1 MYFNAAHERCLCNAM
16 TTPTSEPTR
25 DEQRNALYESRGW
38 EERSNDHVRMDD
50 LADEII
56 RLRTALANA
65 EREREAANDRAH
77 NADVIIGNVSTI
89 LNAHDRLLTVESAA
103 RELVSERDA
112 LQRTVAGMREFV
124 EQLASGDFAS
134 PFKRDPHE
142 FAKSHIAA
150 ISERAKELLTTPT
163 REGSTD
169 A

>member
-1 MYFNAAHERCLCNAM
+1 M
-16 TTPTSEPTR
+16 TTPTSEPTLAQLLDAFEEAANQCGLDSHDHER
-25 DEQRNALYESRGW
+25 GGISYAEWQRSVQKEEVARKALTA
-38 EERSNDHVRMDD
+38 HVD
-50 LADEII
+50 A
-56 RLRTALANA
+56 LRTALANA
-65 EREREAANDRAH
+65 ER
-77 NADVIIGNVSTI
+77 
-89 LNAHDRLLTVESAA
+89 
-103 RELVSERDA
+103 ERDA

-169 A
+169 AR